1 MYWYN
6 IKLLLS
12 FPVALLCGILLL
24 QSCAESDATN
34 ASENTS
40 EYYAVHAFFKKEVD
54 SLQHHNPI
62 VQKTV
67 GKDDD
72 QETKV
77 MHIKDWNAELGAF
90 LSIDLS
96 KAAYQDMYEVDST
109 AQQITYTAKSD
120 EVDIQ
125 SLSIDLDAVGQVS
138 AMKVVRNESNF
149 LYQNK
154 EQLSYVRGKEYSIL
168 KEQHILLLGT
178 NKYQIVSNF
187 NTK

>member
-1 MYWYN
+1 M
-6 IKLLLS
+6 LLLS
-12 FPVALLCGILLL
+12 G
-24 QSCAESDATN
+24 SGESDDAN
-34 ASENTS
+34 ASENDS
-40 EYYAVHAFFKKEVD
+40 KRDSVQSFFKKEAD
-54 SLQHHNPI
+54 SLQQNTPI

-77 MHIKDWNAELGAF
+77 MHIKDWKAELGAF

-96 KAAYQDMYEVDST
+96 KAAYQDMYAVDST
-109 AQQITYTAKSD
+109 AQQIIYNAKSD

-125 SLSIDLDAVGQVS
+125 WLSIDFDAAGQVS

-154 EQLSYVRGKEYSIL
+154 EQLSYVRGKEYSIF

>member
-6 IKLLLS
+6 TKSLLS
-12 FPVALLCGILLL
+12 TSVVLLCGMVLLS
-24 QSCAESDATN
+24 SCGESDAAN
-34 ASENTS
+34 ASENAS
-40 EYYAVHAFFKKEVD
+40 EYYAVHSFFKKEVD
-54 SLQHHNPI
+54 SLQHNNPI

-77 MHIKDWNAELGAF
+77 MHIKDWKAELGAF

-96 KAAYQDMYEVDST
+96 KAAYQDMYDVDST
-109 AQQITYTAKSD
+109 AQKITYTAKSD
-120 EVDIQ
+120 EVDVQ
-125 SLSIDLDAVGQVS
+125 SLSIDFDNAGQVS

-154 EQLSYVRGKEYSIL
+154 EQLSYVRGKEYSIV

-178 NKYQIVSNF
+178 NQYQIAGSF
-187 NTK
+187 TAE